1 MQKNFEPYLC
11 TLGFSPGR
19 CVRLYHLCPFFC
31 LPFVCFASFVSY
43 CLELSWVLF
52 VYHFGSSFL
61 EFVSR
66 LGVDVHPAP
75 TFVLHWY
82 LVICYWS
89 PLVPLMLLLAF
100 CGWVRGFWF
109 SSACFSQFCPC
120 LSPGCCLARG
130 GLGWG
135 SLDLMRLSPQLL
147 VSSPFAWDN
156 RKRLED
162 ECGEHLREPS
172 TTFLKA
178 KAILP
183 QRTPRQHVTLPQDLY
198 HGWKPRSYPVGE
210 RIDHAD
216 SLFFLLALSHQSSL
230 NLNIGYGSLSHKP
243 IINNTICLINNSPW
257 CQEWVKK
264 VAAWLACNL
273 FHVFSQS
280 WDLSRA
286 GADGRLLWRAV
297 TLCGLGLMLIFWAQA
312 TPRAAM
318 EAASEGHSVH
328 DPVVRP
334 LFVRF
339 WKNRSHIDI
348 ASMI

>member
-1 MQKNFEPYLC
+1 MWRNIWGNLPQPFWRRKPFCPKEPQ
-11 TLGFSPGR
+11 GSMS
-19 CVRLYHLCPFFC
+19 LCPKIFTMVEN
-31 LPFVCFASFVSY
+31 P
-43 CLELSWVLF
+43 E
-52 VYHFGSSFL
+52 
-61 EFVSR
+61 
-66 LGVDVHPAP
+66 
-75 TFVLHWY
+75 
-82 LVICYWS
+82 
-89 PLVPLMLLLAF
+89 
-100 CGWVRGFWF
+100 
-109 SSACFSQFCPC
+109 
-120 LSPGCCLARG
+120 
-130 GLGWG
+130 
-135 SLDLMRLSPQLL
+135 
-147 VSSPFAWDN
+147 
-156 RKRLED
+156 
-162 ECGEHLREPS
+162 
-172 TTFLKA
+172 
-178 KAILP
+178 
-183 QRTPRQHVTLPQDLY
+183 VTLL
-198 HGWKPRSYPVGE
+198 GKRSIMP
-210 RIDHAD
+210 I
-216 SLFFLLALSHQSSL
+216 LCFFLLALSHQSSL

-243 IINNTICLINNSPW
+243 IINNTICLINNSPLVVRS
-257 CQEWVKK
+257 ELKK